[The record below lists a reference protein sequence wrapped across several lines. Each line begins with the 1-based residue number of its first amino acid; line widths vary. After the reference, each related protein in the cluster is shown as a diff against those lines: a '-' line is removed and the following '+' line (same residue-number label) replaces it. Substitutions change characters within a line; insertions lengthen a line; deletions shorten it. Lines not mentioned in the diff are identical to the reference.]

1 MSQENQSLTR
11 HALSGMFWTAWGS
24 GASAALRIVVLVA
37 LARLLS
43 PVDFGVVGA
52 GLVVI
57 TLSTTVS
64 QLGLGPALVQ
74 RPTLAPVHIQTAF
87 VASALLGLGLAG
99 LLWLS
104 APLVAG
110 FFHMAGLEGVLRWL
124 SLLFPLRGIATVAEN
139 LLQRDLRFQFLA
151 NAEVLTYGL
160 GYGLLGIVLA
170 WVGWGMWSLVAAQ
183 LAQTLLYAGALL
195 TARPPRLRPAPSWAG
210 FVDLMSFGGGFTA
223 ARLANAL
230 ADQGDNLVVGR
241 TLGAGALGL
250 YTRAFQLMV
259 VPASLFGN
267 ILDRVL
273 FPTMAR
279 CQHDL
284 VRLAAAY
291 HRGCAAVA
299 LAMLPVSVVLL
310 VLAPEIVVVAFGPRW
325 LGVVPPFQIFA
336 VGIMF
341 RTSYRMSD
349 SLARATGAVY
359 RRAWRQMLFA
369 GLVVG
374 CAWVGS
380 RWGITGVAWGV
391 LASHIA
397 NFLFMAHLSV
407 RVTGSRWRD
416 FVVPHLPA
424 LALGLVAGAF
434 AWGTVEPL
442 RAADVQPLLRL
453 VAASLATVLGGG
465 ILAWRFPRSLLGPH
479 GMWMRDMLWKYLPS
493 RRTPAASTSGP
504 GR

>member
-1 MSQENQSLTR
+1 MSQENQGLTS

-24 GASAALRIVVLVA
+24 GASAALRIVVLIA

-43 PVDFGVVGA
+43 PADFGVVGA

-74 RPTLAPVHIQTAF
+74 RPTLATDHIQTAF
-87 VASALLGLGLAG
+87 VASAVLGLGLAG
-99 LLWLS
+99 LLWIT
-104 APLVAG
+104 APVLAG

-124 SLLFPLRGIATVAEN
+124 SVLFPLRGVGTVAEN
-139 LLQRDLRFQFLA
+139 LLQRELRFRFLA

-160 GYGLLGIVLA
+160 GYGLLGILLA
-170 WVGWGMWSLVAAQ
+170 WLGWGMWSLVAAQ
-183 LAQTLLYAGALL
+183 LAQTILYAAALL
-195 TARPPRLRPAPSWAG
+195 AVRPPRLRPAPTWTA
-210 FVDLMSFGGGFTA
+210 FRDLLSFGGGFTV
-223 ARLANAL
+223 ARLANL
-230 ADQGDNLVVGR
+230 VADQGDNLVVGR
-241 TLGAGALGL
+241 TLGAEPLGL
-250 YTRAFQLMV
+250 YTRAFQLMS
-259 VPASLFGN
+259 VPATLFGN

-284 VRLAAAY
+284 TRLAAAY

-299 LAMLPVSVVLL
+299 LAMLPVSLVVL

-325 LGVVPPFQIFA
+325 LGVIPPLQIFA
-336 VGIMF
+336 VGLMF

-359 RRAWRQMLFA
+359 RRAWRQILFA
-369 GLVVG
+369 ALVVG

-407 RVTGSRWRD
+407 RVTHSRWRE
-416 FVVPHLPA
+416 FIVPHLPA
-424 LALGLVAGAF
+424 IALGLVAGAF

-442 RAADVQPLLRL
+442 RVAEVHPMLRL
-453 VAASLATVLGGG
+453 VAASIATVLGVGV
-465 ILAWRFPRSLLGPH
+465 LAWRFPVRLLGPH
-479 GMWMRDMLWKYLPS
+479 GIWMRDVLWKYLPS
-493 RRTPAASTSGP
+493 HRTPAPSATGSG
-504 GR
+504 R